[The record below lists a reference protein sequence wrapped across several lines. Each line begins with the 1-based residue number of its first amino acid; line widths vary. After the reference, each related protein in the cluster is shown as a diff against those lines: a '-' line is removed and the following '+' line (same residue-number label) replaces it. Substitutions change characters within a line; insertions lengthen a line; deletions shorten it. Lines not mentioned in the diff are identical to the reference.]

1 MDVNSVHVIHWEQL
15 MVEGVVMK
23 KLENVS
29 VSLMLPESETVTS
42 ACQNIMVCQS
52 LIPMVARPV
61 IVILVAPMI
70 TSVM

>member
-42 ACQNIMVCQS
+42 ACQNIMDYQS